1 MSLIDLVVAFFAAV
15 WTWLLQA
22 VRRAL
27 TPKNVL
33 PAPVATRSA
42 GSRILKRDAG
52 LDLARTTAT
61 TAVEA

>member
-1 MSLIDLVVAFFAAV
+1 MSLINLVVALFAAV

-22 VRRAL
+22 VRRVL

-33 PAPVATRSA
+33 PAPVATRPA
-42 GSRILKRDAG
+42 GSRILKRAAG
-52 LDLARTTAT
+52 LDLARTTAS